1 VAVLSEQRD
10 ALCMRSVGDVLP
22 IGSAMS
28 DPLADKTSKRIGQ
41 VLRFGVVA
49 GAVIA
54 LLVAIDD
61 TGRQPRTD
69 DASVRANFIALAPEV
84 AGRLVQLPVKD
95 NAFVRKGDL
104 LFEIDPRDY
113 EYALRQAVADQDNL
127 EQRIIDM
134 RRKIAA
140 ENSAVEAAGA
150 TVRTSETAIKTATS
164 AVESAQA
171 TVTRAQAMVAT
182 TLARLSY
189 ALNDLRRLEPL
200 LKKQYVTVDQ
210 VDQADTAQRA
220 ARGEHEQAQ
229 AALAEAQAQERQA
242 ELRES
247 QATDQALESKA
258 RLGQSIHV
266 VDTLDILESQRP
278 GLAAQ
283 VDRARLDLQRTRVVS
298 PFDAYV
304 TNMNISEGAY
314 AHVGTPMFTL
324 IDTRTWWVV
333 ANYRE
338 GSMRHIHVGSKV
350 DVYVM
355 GHPDRLFDGIVQSA
369 GYGVFPEDGNV
380 SDGLPNIQRTLNW
393 VHLSTRFPVRI
404 LVRNPDPA
412 LFRIG
417 ATAVTIVR

>member
-1 VAVLSEQRD
+1 
-10 ALCMRSVGDVLP
+10 
-22 IGSAMS
+22 MS
-28 DPLADKTSKRIGQ
+28 NPLADKTSKRIGNF
-41 VLRFGVVA
+41 LRFGVIA

-54 LLVAIDD
+54 LLIAVDD
-61 TGRQPRTD
+61 TDRQPRTD

-113 EYALRQAVADQDNL
+113 EYALRQALSDQDNL
-127 EQRIIDM
+127 EQRIIDT

-150 TVRTSETAIKTATS
+150 TVRTSETAIKTATR

-182 TLARLSY
+182 TQARLSY
-189 ALNDLRRLEPL
+189 ALNDLHRLEPL

-220 ARGEHEQAQ
+220 ARGEYEQAQ
-229 AALAEAQAQERQA
+229 AALAEAQAQEREA

-278 GLAAQ
+278 GLAAK

-304 TNMNISEGAY
+304 TNMNISEGAF

-338 GSMRHIHVGSKV
+338 GSMRHIRVGSKV

-355 GHPDRLFDGIVQSA
+355 GHPDRRFDGVVQSA